1 MYDGWVSKAYNK
13 KIKGDEQ
20 NSHLSGLVVDIKK
33 DMADPAKFIKDAYLN
48 GFKYVKEYD
57 DTHSFRYKR
66 NNLMS
71 IATYLSPTKKKI
83 SLNADFRKDLLISP
97 VSKDLAILKDEDAVK
112 ESIKNLIL
120 TDRGERLMQPYL
132 GGNIRAM
139 LFENLTPG
147 TLKLIKDR
155 VITTIETYEPR
166 AQLIDVFVSGDMDT
180 ANVSVRI
187 TFYIRNAEQP
197 IQLDVILQRNR

>member
-1 MYDGWVSKAYNK
+1 
-13 KIKGDEQ
+13 
-20 NSHLSGLVVDIKK
+20 
-33 DMADPAKFIKDAYLN
+33 
-48 GFKYVKEYD
+48 
-57 DTHSFRYKR
+57 
-66 NNLMS
+66 MS

-83 SLNADFRKDLLISP
+83 SLNSDFRKDLLTSP
-97 VSKDLAILKDEDAVK
+97 VSKDVVLLKDEDAVK

-120 TDRGERLMQPYL
+120 TDRGERLMQPYI

-139 LFENLTPG
+139 LFENMTPG

-155 VITTIETYEPR
+155 VTTTIETYEPR
-166 AQLIDVFVSGDMDT
+166 AELIDVFVSGDLDT
-180 ANVSVRI
+180 ADVSVRI

>member
-1 MYDGWVSKAYNK
+1 
-13 KIKGDEQ
+13 
-20 NSHLSGLVVDIKK
+20 
-33 DMADPAKFIKDAYLN
+33 
-48 GFKYVKEYD
+48 
-57 DTHSFRYKR
+57 
-66 NNLMS
+66 MS

-155 VITTIETYEPR
+155 VTTTIETYEPR

>member
-1 MYDGWVSKAYNK
+1 MGNVIYG
-13 KIKGDEQ
+13 
-20 NSHLSGLVVDIKK
+20 NS
-33 DMADPAKFIKDAYLN
+33 
-48 GFKYVKEYD
+48 
-57 DTHSFRYKR
+57 
-66 NNLMS
+66 
-71 IATYLSPTKKKI
+71 
-83 SLNADFRKDLLISP
+83 DFRKDLLVSP
-97 VSKDLAILKDEDAVK
+97 VSKDLALLKDEDAVK

-120 TDRGERLMQPYL
+120 TDRGERLMQPYI

-139 LFENLTPG
+139 LFENMTPG

-155 VITTIETYEPR
+155 VTTTVETYEPR
-166 AQLIDVFVSGDMDT
+166 AELIDVFVSGDLDT